1 MSRDSAV
8 VLDMIRAA
16 RLALE
21 FSTGLA
27 KDAFTTDLKTQSA
40 VLHQLL
46 VLGEAAK
53 RISDSFRTE
62 HPEIEWKPI
71 AGMRD
76 KVIHDYDDV
85 DVEQVWRTVTNDL
98 PALLVKLRAL
108 GIPESE

>member
-1 MSRDSAV
+1 MPKDSAV

-16 RLALE
+16 RLTCD
-21 FSTGLA
+21 FSAGLT
-27 KDAFTTDLKTQSA
+27 KDAFVTDVKTQSA

-53 RISDSFRTE
+53 RISGSFRGE

-85 DVEQVWRTVTNDL
+85 DVDQVWQTVTNDL

-108 GIPESE
+108 GIPESK

>member
-1 MSRDSAV
+1 MPRDSAV

-16 RLALE
+16 RLACE
-21 FSTGLA
+21 FSAGLT
-27 KDAFTTDLKTQSA
+27 KDAFVSDIKTQSA
-40 VLHQLL
+40 VLHQIL

-53 RISDSFRTE
+53 RISDSFKAE

-85 DVEQVWRTVTNDL
+85 DVDQVWRTVTNDL
-98 PALLVKLRAL
+98 PALLVKLRAI